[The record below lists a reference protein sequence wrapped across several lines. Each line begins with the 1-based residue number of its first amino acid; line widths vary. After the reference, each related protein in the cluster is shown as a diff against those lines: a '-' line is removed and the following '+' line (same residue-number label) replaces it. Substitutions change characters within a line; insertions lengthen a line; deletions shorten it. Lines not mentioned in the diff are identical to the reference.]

1 MDAVENKQLFQ
12 TPTNSI
18 IKTEE
23 RTHLAVK
30 KYQIT
35 KSFELK
41 YNELE

>member
-18 IKTEE
+18 IKAEE
-23 RTHLAVK
+23 RTHPAVK

-35 KSFELK
+35 KSIELK